1 MSQVCDTAQV
11 GTKTKIDKNVIWNEL
26 ISALDARANWSII
39 KFIFEQHLPSV
50 QDFRSVVNSA
60 AAQRDLKN
68 RDSLYI
74 GSTLRLIFEASV
86 DYYGIEHIQ
95 QLVHLVKQTFNNL
108 SKLNK
113 V

>member
-1 MSQVCDTAQV
+1 MSEGSDRAQV
-11 GTKTKIDKNVIWNEL
+11 GTKTKIDKNVIWNAL
-26 ISALDARANWSII
+26 INALDARANWSII
-39 KFIFEQHLPSV
+39 QFIFQQHLPSV
-50 QDFRSVVNSA
+50 QGFRSVLNTE

-68 RDSLYI
+68 RDSLNI

-86 DYYGIEHIQ
+86 DYYKVEHIA
-95 QLVHLVKQTFNNL
+95 QLVHLVRQTFDNL